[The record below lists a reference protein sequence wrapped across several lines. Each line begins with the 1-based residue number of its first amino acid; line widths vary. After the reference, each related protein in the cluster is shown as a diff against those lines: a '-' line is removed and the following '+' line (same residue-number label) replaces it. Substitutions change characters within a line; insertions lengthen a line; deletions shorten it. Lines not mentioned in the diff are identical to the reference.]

1 MTAARC
7 LNGFSS
13 DIQQVYFDVLMF
25 LIIGLSRFLTQRNA
39 LSFLYDTVI
48 CNLLLFVQIK
58 NSWFLIPDSW
68 YGAATI
74 CHQVRWLRWGHPSLF
89 HTATSHLIWYTMFC
103 VRDISY
109 RLICLEFINMFSVCA
124 KSGTYSRFNWWI
136 IVVLT
141 CNPAVLMCVGI
152 TDAPKL

>member
-25 LIIGLSRFLTQRNA
+25 LIIGLSRFLTQRKA

-58 NSWFLIPDSW
+58 NSWFLIPDSK
-68 YGAATI
+68 
-74 CHQVRWLRWGHPSLF
+74 P
-89 HTATSHLIWYTMFC
+89 TATYVTLNGISVETSVKDYTF
-103 VRDISY
+103 Y
-109 RLICLEFINMFSVCA
+109 
-124 KSGTYSRFNWWI
+124 
-136 IVVLT
+136 IVMPST
-141 CNPAVLMCVGI
+141 I
-152 TDAPKL
+152 